1 MRNIEKTIEETIVKT
16 GYDMKVDEVV
26 ALQEKGACESICNA
40 FVFGY
45 AQGMKALKA
54 EMKQKGVAL

>member
-1 MRNIEKTIEETIVKT
+1 MRNIEKIIEETIVKT

-26 ALQEKGACESICNA
+26 ALQEKGACESVCNA

>member
-1 MRNIEKTIEETIVKT
+1 
-16 GYDMKVDEVV
+16 MKVDEVV

>member
-1 MRNIEKTIEETIVKT
+1 MRNIEKIIEETIVKT

-26 ALQEKGACESICNA
+26 ALQEKGVYKSICNA

-45 AQGMKALKA
+45 AQGMKALMA
-54 EMKQKGVAL
+54 EMKQKGMI

>member
-1 MRNIEKTIEETIVKT
+1 MRNIEKIIEETKIKT